1 MQWKRFHLAASSAYT
16 AAYRDK
22 NGILGN
28 MYTLNLPM
36 WSYIIII
43 PLVIWS
49 LFWKGMAL
57 WHAAKQGNKFWFVFL
72 FLVNT
77 VGILDIIYLIIIGK
91 LKAGAMFDT
100 TNDTPAA
107 KV

>member
-1 MQWKRFHLAASSAYT
+1 
-16 AAYRDK
+16 
-22 NGILGN
+22 
-28 MYTLNLPM
+28 
-36 WSYIIII
+36 
-43 PLVIWS
+43 
-49 LFWKGMAL
+49 MAL